1 MDEQITLLS
10 NMNGILKGKKKKKK
24 ERGIVDTESDRHK
37 GKGM

>member
-10 NMNGILKGKKKKKK
+10 NMNGILKGKKKKK